1 MSDQSSTNRKSLWV
15 AAAAAFSVYFCMY
28 AFRQPFTAAK
38 FDNQEAFG
46 YQLKAVLI
54 ISQLLG
60 YMTSKVIGIKL
71 VSELD
76 RKYRAVALLVLI
88 GIAEFALILFAVVPN
103 DLKVFT
109 LFLNG
114 LPLGMVFGLVL
125 SYLEGRTTTEALAA
139 ILCASFIMSSG
150 VVKSIGQW
158 LIQIQGVDEF
168 LMPAITG
175 ILFLAP
181 LLVSVWVLQKTP
193 PPSSSDIERRSE
205 RSAMTSNDRWAFF
218 KAYWIGLSL
227 LFTVY
232 VSLTIMRSFRDHFGV
247 EIWQGLGVNDEPSV
261 YAVSE
266 TIVTVIVTL
275 LNAVAILVHN
285 NIHALRIT
293 FLAMALSF
301 VLLVGITVSQEQGF
315 LSPLIFMVF
324 SGIGLYIP
332 YVAFHT
338 TVFERI
344 VSASPLRGN
353 LVFLMYL
360 ADSIGYLGYVVL
372 LSVKP
377 LFESSAN
384 KLALFQNTL
393 YSLASFSI
401 LCLAIAAVYFQKK
414 LSKKEAY

>member
-1 MSDQSSTNRKSLWV
+1 
-15 AAAAAFSVYFCMY
+15 MY
-28 AFRQPFTAAK
+28 AFRQPFTAAEFK
-38 FDNQEAFG
+38 DQEAFG
-46 YQLKAVLI
+46 YQLKAILI

-76 RKYRAVALLVLI
+76 RKYRAVALLILI
-88 GIAEFALILFAVVPN
+88 GIAECGLVLFAVVPN
-103 DLKVFT
+103 EIKVVA

-150 VVKSIGQW
+150 VVKSIGRW
-158 LIQIQGVDEF
+158 LIKVQGIDEF

-193 PPSSSDIERRSE
+193 PPSSSDIEQRSE
-205 RSAMTSNDRWAFF
+205 RSAMTSNDRWTFF
-218 KAYWIGLSL
+218 KAYWVGLSL

-266 TIVTVIVTL
+266 TIVMVIVTL
-275 LNAVAILVHN
+275 LNAVAILVRN

-293 FLAMALSF
+293 FLAMVLSF

-338 TVFERI
+338 TVFERLI
-344 VSASPLRGN
+344 AASRLKGN
-353 LVFLMYL
+353 LVFLMYI
-360 ADSIGYLGYVVL
+360 ADSIGYLGYIML
-372 LSVKP
+372 LAIR
-377 LFESSAN
+377 ESLNLNPN
-384 KLALFQNTL
+384 KLGLFQNTL
-393 YSLASFSI
+393 YL
-401 LCLAIAAVYFQKK
+401 LAILSIICLLIAWSYFKRAFSKEQQVEEAPADKNSYLAEE
-414 LSKKEAY
+414 LS